1 MSTDNLY
8 WPVYK
13 NLEREVLALSNHIHF
28 DDNQLIVY
36 SVKIAELLLRCVTE
50 IEAISKDLYET
61 NGGDM
66 YPKDNNGNDRQLYFD
81 TDCLEYFE
89 RIWTLSKKQ
98 VIVSAISFYFK
109 KDENKILT
117 PLKNANKHGKCDW
130 KRAYQS
136 IKHNRSKEIKQ
147 ANVKHLV
154 RALAALYLL
163 NIYYRN
169 ESFEINRFE
178 NIFKRKEFEYNFD
191 SDIFSIQ
198 STLSIFWSAMSPY
211 HGKDKI
217 CLEKEDDLKQV
228 YVFMPADKKAYIEY
242 VSIFRK
248 NSGISTD
255 DINGLLKKHNGS
267 ITNLGQNA
275 NGKAMSLWVDPVVH
289 EAYNRILWRLELNKN
304 QVIIIPKEG

>member
-66 YPKDNNGNDRQLYFD
+66 YPKDNNGKNRQLYFD

-136 IKHNRSKEIKQ
+136 IKHNRSKEIRR

-163 NIYYRN
+163 NIYYKD
-169 ESFEINRFE
+169 EKIQLPTV
-178 NIFKRKEFEYNFD
+178 KYNND
-191 SDIFSIQ
+191 ILMRHGLDCRLGSEIFSIRCEYVEFENSPITNIG
-198 STLSIFWSAMSPY
+198 STNYDADVYIYKHTDYAYQQMVKLKQEDDKAFKDFALQTIIENLN
-211 HGKDKI
+211 HGK
-217 CLEKEDDLKQV
+217 V
-228 YVFMPADKKAYIEY
+228 PTV
-242 VSIFRK
+242 
-248 NSGISTD
+248 D
-255 DINGLLKKHNGS
+255 DIQPSLLKFQDDK
-267 ITNLGQNA
+267 LQNR
-275 NGKAMSLWVDPVVH
+275 LREFVH
-289 EAYNRILWRLELNKN
+289 LPREIILNKGQKIYPN
-304 QVIIIPKEG
+304 Q